1 LIRSYFNREPEK
13 LSIKKWAQLYQEAM
27 YLKTLDAEIQT
38 NILAKIFGG
47 KAENQE

>member
-1 LIRSYFNREPEK
+1 MEPRT
-13 LSIKKWAQLYQEAM
+13 LSINKWTKLYQEAI

-47 KAENQE
+47 KPEEPEE

>member
-1 LIRSYFNREPEK
+1 MEPRT
-13 LSIKKWAQLYQEAM
+13 LSINKWTELYQEAI